1 MYHSVSGTGQR
12 DDLTVDAGQLEAQ
25 FRYLRTHG
33 YTTISFSDLI
43 AATEGEGTLP
53 EKAVLITFDDGFR
66 NNYEIAYP
74 LACQY
79 RIRINLFVVPG
90 FIHKGEYHGIPCLT
104 AEEINKMDPDLVE
117 IGLHSFDHR
126 NYAGLGSFR
135 LASDMELSMVALKA
149 MEIAYQPCFAY
160 PFGDYPRRKGLDQT
174 RLFEILED
182 KGISLAFRIGNRI
195 NRFPLRNRFLVQR
208 MDITGYDTLQSFRW
222 SLSFG
227 KKWSRLIPSLFRSSK
242 LNAL

>member
-79 RIRINLFVVPG
+79 RIRINLFVVPD

-160 PFGDYPRRKGLDQT
+160 PYANYNKNDLAKQQAMFSILNKHDVRYAFKVGDRLNKMPFKGNMFLLK
-174 RLFEILED
+174 RLTVNGNYSMMQFKLMLLGFIRITQRLERIL
-182 KGISLAFRIGNRI
+182 K
-195 NRFPLRNRFLVQR
+195 
-208 MDITGYDTLQSFRW
+208 
-222 SLSFG
+222 
-227 KKWSRLIPSLFRSSK
+227 
-242 LNAL
+242 